1 MLRNKSSSSNNR
13 KRANC
18 NNLKNK
24 IRTFMKT
31 SITMRVTVT
40 TDGKSNGIW
49 CLTRLGS
56 PYSQRWSQ
64 RLHDLQSHTA
74 FAHSTQVMNDQPHKI
89 RKVGMHIIHTL
100 MPKQIFIAKAYLVLH
115 QIKTVPMLI
124 VVILFYISFLLTH
137 LYDMIL
143 QKRHD
148 FGTLLIIM
156 CSWSRIIV
164 PNI

>member
-31 SITMRVTVT
+31 SITMIVTVT
-40 TDGKSNGIW
+40 TNGKSNGKW
-49 CLTRLGS
+49 SLTRLGS

-64 RLHDLQSHTA
+64 RLHGLQSHTA
-74 FAHSTQVMNDQPHKI
+74 FARSTQVMDDQPHKI
-89 RKVGMHIIHTL
+89 RNVCMHIIHTL

-115 QIKTVPMLI
+115 QIKQGNYSLRRPP
-124 VVILFYISFLLTH
+124 
-137 LYDMIL
+137 
-143 QKRHD
+143 K
-148 FGTLLIIM
+148 LIIPQAVIRHWEKM
-156 CSWSRIIV
+156 SFCMHIDV
-164 PNI
+164 